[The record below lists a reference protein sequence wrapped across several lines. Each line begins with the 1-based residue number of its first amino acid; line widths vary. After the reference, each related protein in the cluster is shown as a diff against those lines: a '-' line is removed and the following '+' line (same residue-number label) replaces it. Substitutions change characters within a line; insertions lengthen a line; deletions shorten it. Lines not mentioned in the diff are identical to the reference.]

1 MKLEYFEQLLKNNNA
16 IRFNDEYILFNDL
29 ELYSFYTRESVMFDT
44 FDELLKYEINGENI
58 AQLITKTEE
67 FYNYIDG
74 GRGATGPTNMGG
86 GFGHAQDGRG
96 KDGKLSKLKFP
107 AEFNVGGKKRSY
119 EKTLSLFRSKY
130 ADADH
135 EYGITVDEN
144 GFVHRHIEGGTSSVA
159 ISGNK
164 NQMVIHNHPG
174 GGNFSDTDLISVS
187 STHEKGIVAVGTK
200 GTYTFT
206 KTKGF
211 KNKEFIKAVKNA
223 KWPSNLN
230 YDKGADWWLKKN
242 ASKYGY
248 KYSFVS

>member
-16 IRFNDEYILFNDL
+16 IRLNDEYILFNDL
-29 ELYSFYTRESVMFDT
+29 ELYSFNTGKSVIFNN
-44 FDELLKYEINGENI
+44 FDELFKFVINNETIEN
-58 AQLITKTEE
+58 LILRTNE
-67 FYNYIDG
+67 FYNHYAG
-74 GRGATGPTNMGG
+74 GRGATGPSAMGG
-86 GFGHAQDGRG
+86 GFGHASDGRG
-96 KDGKLSKLKFP
+96 KDGELSSVKFP
-107 AEFNVGGKKRSY
+107 SEFNVGGKYRSY
-119 EKTLSLFRSKY
+119 EKTLDLFKEKY

-144 GFVHRHIEGGTSSVA
+144 GFVHKHIEGGTSSVS
-159 ISGNK
+159 ISGHR
-164 NQMVIHNHPG
+164 NQMVIHNHPSG
-174 GGNFSDTDLISVS
+174 SNFSDNDLISVS

-211 KNKEFIKAVKNA
+211 KNKEFIKAVKSA

-230 YDKGADWWLKKN
+230 YDKGADWWLKRN